1 MGRGRSRRLWVVER
15 GNVYTI
21 FTVLYGQ
28 GGTGQPGAVDITM
41 PCYQVQLTRSKNWA
55 RKAKHRICSK
65 ILSIERSCHI
75 SFPDAVLPSAC
86 LSPRRHLRSFQL
98 THPAIRSTNC
108 ALTETHRNIS
118 PIASTNFS
126 PTGTVCFYACSYAL
140 TDMLTTAHVSS
151 HTPAQ
156 DTVAHCSTLH
166 PYRDR
171 PQTTTSG

>member
-1 MGRGRSRRLWVVER
+1 MCILFSLCYTVKEGQVNQALWTLRCHATRFNLRDPKIGRAKRSTEFAAR
-15 GNVYTI
+15 
-21 FTVLYGQ
+21 FF
-28 GGTGQPGAVDITM
+28 
-41 PCYQVQLTRSKNWA
+41 RSSDPVTS
-55 RKAKHRICSK
+55 H
-65 ILSIERSCHI
+65 
-75 SFPDAVLPSAC
+75 FPDAVLPSAC

>member
-1 MGRGRSRRLWVVER
+1 MCILFSLCYTVKEGQVNQALWTLRCHATRFNLRDPKIGRAKRSTEFAARFFRSSDPV
-15 GNVYTI
+15 TSHS
-21 FTVLYGQ
+21 
-28 GGTGQPGAVDITM
+28 
-41 PCYQVQLTRSKNWA
+41 LTRY
-55 RKAKHRICSK
+55 
-65 ILSIERSCHI
+65 
-75 SFPDAVLPSAC
+75 FPALVSVRAG
-86 LSPRRHLRSFQL
+86 
-98 THPAIRSTNC
+98 IC